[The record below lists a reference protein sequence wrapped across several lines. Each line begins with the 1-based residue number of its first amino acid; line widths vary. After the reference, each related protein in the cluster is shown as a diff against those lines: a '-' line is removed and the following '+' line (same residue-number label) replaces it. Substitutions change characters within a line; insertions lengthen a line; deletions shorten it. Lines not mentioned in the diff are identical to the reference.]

1 MSDVTSTFARLRA
14 KLPQSISVTP
24 QPTDVP
30 LEQSQDV
37 TMQAK
42 LASDIILTSDS
53 SNDLGSAA
61 PTGSDTSAD
70 TSPRVEEDAVVDV
83 SQLSIDSSIVSDPD
97 VLDAILP
104 QQDEIPKEQIK
115 ELSEQ
120 SEAQLQRLMDD
131 PVTNYLGV
139 KPDAM
144 NERRRKIF
152 NDAAVKLS
160 AASISQINDRIEEL
174 FTYLKDVE
182 WEYQSTIM
190 IKQDRVNSAKT
201 KKDKE
206 RILREDLAWQDQ
218 KKSDDKADKK
228 VKRAGIKNKAVAKSQ
243 VMTAQ
248 DLEIDRLPADIKN
261 TVKSMIKAGITKEK
275 ALQFARDMKG
285 GK

>member
-228 VKRAGIKNKAVAKSQ
+228 VKRASIKNKAVAKPQ